1 MDATV
6 SLNQI
11 MKPVNKSKLGL
22 VNGAIGI
29 VTPNPKP
36 SIEPELDLDEEVL
49 DI

>member
-1 MDATV
+1 MDVTV

-36 SIEPELDLDEEVL
+36 QIEPDEGLEEE
-49 DI
+49 